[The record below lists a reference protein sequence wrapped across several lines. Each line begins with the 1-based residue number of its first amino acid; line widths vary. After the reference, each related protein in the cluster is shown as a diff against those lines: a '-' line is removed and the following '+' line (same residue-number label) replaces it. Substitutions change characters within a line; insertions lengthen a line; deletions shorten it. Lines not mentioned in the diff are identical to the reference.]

1 MTERHPLSPTIHTQ
15 DITPHTRPFCVLCVG
30 ANLEPHLEATS
41 FGYAAH
47 SRWESGLKGS
57 VRARLAAQTA
67 GTAPYLPP
75 GTAGN
80 TEPEGKML
88 KWISVLTLT

>member
-15 DITPHTRPFCVLCVG
+15 DIRPHTRPFCVLRVG
-30 ANLEPHLEATS
+30 ANLEPHLEANS

-57 VRARLAAQTA
+57 VRARLSAQTA

-75 GTAGN
+75 GTA
-80 TEPEGKML
+80 
-88 KWISVLTLT
+88 VTLNPRAKC